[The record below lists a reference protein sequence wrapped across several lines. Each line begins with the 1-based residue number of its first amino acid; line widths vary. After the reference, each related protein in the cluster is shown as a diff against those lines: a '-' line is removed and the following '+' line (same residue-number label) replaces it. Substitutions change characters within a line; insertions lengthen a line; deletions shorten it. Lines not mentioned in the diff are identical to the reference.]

1 MKKNNDISD
10 CSRGFT
16 LVELMVSMAIAV
28 IVLAALGQM
37 FVQYN
42 RLYTLENARA
52 TLQQEMR
59 AAMDVMTRDMRM
71 AAADPTNS
79 KNFEIKTSQAIR
91 FRFSADMNGNGT
103 LDTGAAATGGCE
115 MITYRLSVANN
126 KIDLICNENMAGQ
139 DTQPLIGGLVA
150 DSEIQVTRL
159 TFDYLNKQNQPENI
173 DAEITGVVITM
184 DAQIPAGRAGM
195 QSRSL
200 SAFVTLRNAGPN
212 ASKS

>member
-1 MKKNNDISD
+1 MKNNKIILT

-16 LVELMVSMAIAV
+16 LVELMVSMVIAV
-28 IVLAALGQM
+28 IVLAALSQM
-37 FVQYN
+37 FIQYN

-59 AAMDVMTRDMRM
+59 AAMDVMTRDIRM
-71 AAADPTNS
+71 AAADSEDS
-79 KNFEIKTSQAIR
+79 KDFKIKTSQLIR
-91 FRFSADMNGNGT
+91 FRFGADMNGNGI
-103 LDTGAAATGGCE
+103 LDTGAAATAGCE
-115 MITYRLSVANN
+115 MISYRFSVANN

-139 DTQPLIGGLVA
+139 DVQPLIG
-150 DSEIQVTRL
+150 DTEIQVTGL
-159 TFDYLNKQNQPENI
+159 TFQYLNNQNQPESINT
-173 DAEITGVVITM
+173 EISGVVITM
-184 DAQIPAGRAGM
+184 VAEIPAGRAGI

>member
-1 MKKNNDISD
+1 MKKNKTVLAS
-10 CSRGFT
+10 SRGFT

-28 IVLAALGQM
+28 IVLAALAQM
-37 FVQYN
+37 FIQYN

-59 AAMDVMTRDMRM
+59 AAMDVMIRDIRM
-71 AAADPTNS
+71 GAADPTNS
-79 KNFEIKTSQAIR
+79 QDFEIKTSQAIR

-103 LDTGAAATGGCE
+103 LDSGAAAATDGCE
-115 MITYRLSVANN
+115 MISYRYSVANN
-126 KIDLICNENMAGQ
+126 KVDYICDENMTSQ
-139 DTQPLIGGLVA
+139 YTEPLIGNT
-150 DSEIQVTRL
+150 EIQVTAL
-159 TFDYLNKQNQPENI
+159 TFDYLDNQNQVETI
-173 DAEITGVVITM
+173 DSEISGVVITM
-184 DAQIPAGRAGM
+184 VAEISAGRAGV